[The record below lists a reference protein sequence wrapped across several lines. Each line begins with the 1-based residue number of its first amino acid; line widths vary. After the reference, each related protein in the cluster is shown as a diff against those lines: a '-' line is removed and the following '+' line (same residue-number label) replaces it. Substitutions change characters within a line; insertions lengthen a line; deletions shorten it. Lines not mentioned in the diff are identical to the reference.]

1 MELLNIT
8 LIIISVYFIL
18 AMIIKGALIGMYL
31 YGMYQIFKD
40 DTDLT
45 DDTDPEL
52 NFPLDGDTS
61 LFDPPSVESLD
72 KSPF

>member
-8 LIIISVYFIL
+8 LIIVSVYFIL
-18 AMIIKGALIGMYL
+18 ALIIKGALIGMYL

-45 DDTDPEL
+45 DDIDPEL

-61 LFDPPSVESLD
+61 LDR
-72 KSPF
+72 SPL